1 MKEWQEDTWT
11 ELTTDDD
18 QVLDVNLWTDDTT
31 GKQYISFYPTTWNDE
46 GYYTADGDY
55 REGFRETD
63 SNPIATY
70 RVILEEKN
78 NESRF

>member
-1 MKEWQEDTWT
+1 MKWQQDTWT

-46 GYYTADGDY
+46 GYYTEDGDY
-55 REGFRETD
+55 REGYRETD

-70 RVILEEKN
+70 RVILEEK
-78 NESRF
+78 